1 VNQRSETVAK
11 LKGVARFSELS
22 DRELKKVAEAGTYL
36 KLPAQRTLMSE
47 TTPAD
52 KAYVI
57 LAGEVAIRHKGETI
71 ATVGAGNIVGE
82 VGILQKRLRTAGVV
96 ALTDLEVVHFTN
108 DDLSRLVAEI
118 PALDDA
124 LTATA
129 EAHAAQD

>member
-1 VNQRSETVAK
+1 VNQRSETMAK
-11 LKGVARFSELS
+11 LKRVDRFSGLS

-36 KLPAQRTLMSE
+36 KLPAHRTLMSE

-57 LAGEVAIRHKGETI
+57 LAGEVAIRHQGETI

-96 ALTDLEVVHFTN
+96 ALSDLEVVHFTN
-108 DDLSRLVAEI
+108 DDLSRLVSQI
-118 PALDDA
+118 PALEEA
-124 LTATA
+124 LQATA
-129 EAHAAQD
+129 EAHSADD